1 MQLFGKEFIAAAPL
15 LITLSLGQ
23 LINVATGSVGFLLLM
38 SGHEKT
44 MKYITIVSGVISIAL
59 LIVLSQSHG
68 VLGAA
73 WAIAVGLAIQNLAAL
88 YFVKRYLGFFPVG

>member
-1 MQLFGKEFIAAAPL
+1 
-15 LITLSLGQ
+15 
-23 LINVATGSVGFLLLM
+23 
-38 SGHEKT
+38 

-73 WAIAVGLAIQNLAAL
+73 WAIAIGLAIQNLAAL

>member
-1 MQLFGKEFIAAAPL
+1 MGESNESRHVWYPPVDCFVMYRF
-15 LITLSLGQ
+15 
-23 LINVATGSVGFLLLM
+23 
-38 SGHEKT
+38 
-44 MKYITIVSGVISIAL
+44 TIVSGVISIAL

-68 VLGAA
+68 VLGTA